1 MRRLLEFFQRGIT
14 LCQTQGTNQIGMLT
28 SMPWFTKSDII
39 SYEQ

>member
-14 LCQTQGTNQIGMLT
+14 LCHTQGTNQIGMLT
-28 SMPWFTKSDII
+28 SMSWFTKSDII